1 MAVQEVPLSE
11 LQARYADDSEHNMAA
26 TQVPSV
32 KKAEAGSSASGA
44 EDYDEDEYWED
55 EDEDESD
62 QENASHL
69 GRLAGELHQSK
80 PAL

>member
-1 MAVQEVPLSE
+1 MAVQELPFSE

-32 KKAEAGSSASGA
+32 KKAEAGSSDSGA

-55 EDEDESD
+55 EEESD
-62 QENASHL
+62 QEDASHL
-69 GRLAGELHQSK
+69 GRLAGELH
-80 PAL
+80 